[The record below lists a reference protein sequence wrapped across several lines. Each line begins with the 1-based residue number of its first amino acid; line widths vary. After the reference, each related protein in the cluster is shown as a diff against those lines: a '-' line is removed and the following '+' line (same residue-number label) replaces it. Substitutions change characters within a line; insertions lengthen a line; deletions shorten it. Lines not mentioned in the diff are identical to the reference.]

1 MPFHS
6 SEQPSIV
13 VAFTARSASLRFS
26 FSSVF
31 DVVRDD
37 GGAVSRGVRERNSKT
52 AVGDAARL
60 EESRYYVTG
69 LESEGV

>member
-1 MPFHS
+1 M
-6 SEQPSIV
+6 
-13 VAFTARSASLRFS
+13 
-26 FSSVF
+26 F

-37 GGAVSRGVRERNSKT
+37 GGAVGRGVRERNSKT

-69 LESEGV
+69 LESEGFDFFFYQV